1 MRWIGLIAACL
12 LMGCSGLHGPVEGQS
27 QTRNN
32 VVSVDWDG
40 NYYPLP
46 SNDDVKVD
54 SDASFDALKPC
65 YRDNSSDACQDELQ
79 RHLDATTAHFDAIF
93 EQILIF
99 NQTEGGEKRIVLY
112 IHGGLNSRNGALKR
126 AVKAAGQMKDQGIYP
141 IFINWRSGLMSSLGD
156 HYFRI
161 RDGQL
166 SRTAPLSSPVYILG
180 DALGTVAGAP
190 VAWWKEAQH
199 AFFSSVNR
207 EKKDAR
213 LLTVSEDGIQY
224 LNPDNEKNTSE
235 RLRTTWWWVT
245 SPVKIVTTPA
255 VHTIGKPAWNSML
268 RRVDVQFV
276 RPLDFPNGA
285 WETGVKKRSAL
296 RMSASPPPENEPM
309 PGTGATLLFAQRLQA
324 FQEQHPDY
332 RVTLIGHSM
341 GGIAVNR
348 VLQNVPDL
356 RVDDVVFMASA
367 DTLDNFLHTSLPYV
381 ERQLRKGRD
390 VRLYNLFLHPENE
403 DREVSAWGFSPSG
416 SLLVWIDYAF
426 GDPDYILQRTA
437 GRWSNM
443 KEALPL
449 IKVDVRDHVY
459 FKVFGKTKDKCG
471 QPQKH
476 GAFDDC
482 DFPFWDRAY
491 WWQ

>member
-1 MRWIGLIAACL
+1 MKWIGVVTACL
-12 LMGCSGLHGPVEGQS
+12 VLGCSGLHGPIKGQS
-27 QTRNN
+27 QTRYN

-46 SNDDVKVD
+46 SSDDAQID
-54 SDASFDALKPC
+54 SNASFDALKRC
-65 YRDNSSDACQDELQ
+65 YGDNSSAICKDELK
-79 RHLDATTAHFDAIF
+79 RNLDMTTEHLDAIF

-99 NQTEGGEKRIVLY
+99 NQTEGGTKQIVLY
-112 IHGGLNSRNGALKR
+112 IHGGLNTRDGALER
-126 AVKAAGQMKDQGIYP
+126 AVKATTQMRSQGIYP
-141 IFINWRSGLMSSLGD
+141 VFINWRSGLMSSLGD

-166 SRTAPLSSPVYILG
+166 SRTAPLSAPIYILG
-180 DALGTVAGAP
+180 DALGTLAGAP

-199 AFFSSVNR
+199 AFVSSVNR
-207 EKKDAR
+207 DAKDDR
-213 LLTVSEDGIQY
+213 LLTVGEGGIHYLAPVSED
-224 LNPDNEKNTSE
+224 TSGFG
-235 RLRTTWWWVT
+235 RTALWWVT
-245 SPVKIVTTPA
+245 SPAKIVTTPA

-276 RPLDFPNGA
+276 RPLDFSNGG
-285 WETGVKKRSAL
+285 WETGVEKRSAL
-296 RMSASPPPENEPM
+296 RMSAASLPENEPM
-309 PGTGATLLFAQRLQA
+309 PGSGATLLFAQRLRA

-341 GGIAVNR
+341 GGIVVNR

-356 RVDDVVFMASA
+356 RVDDIVFMASA

-381 ERQLRKGRD
+381 ERQLQEKRD

-403 DREVSAWGFSPSG
+403 DREVSAWGLSPSG

-449 IKVDVRDHVY
+449 IKDNVKGNVY
-459 FKVFGKTKDKCG
+459 FKVFGITKDKCG
-471 QPQKH
+471 QPQEH

-482 DFPFWDRAY
+482 NFPFWEQAY